1 MKIGIFCNK
10 TTNKYLPIQDKL
22 FRLLNTRGFAYSVYE
37 TMEDLDE
44 IDVLVVLGGDGT
56 ILKVATEA
64 GKKGIPVLGI
74 NAGNLGFLTEFE
86 GDETERAVALL
97 TNSEYTLQKRSVL
110 EIAVNGKQFYALNEV
125 FFQRHYSEES
135 DNNVVNLIAKIDGMK
150 VDEFIGDGVI
160 VSTPTGSTAY
170 SLSAGGAILTPDL
183 HAFILTPVCAHS
195 LHNRPIVYADHS
207 VLQMELGMNESKSAM
222 YCDGKFVC
230 VLTKSDRI
238 SVQKAPFMVEF
249 ISSRNNF
256 FDKLLIKLNKWSV

>member
-74 NAGNLGFLTEFE
+74 NSGNLGFLTEFE

-97 TNSEYTLQKRSVL
+97 TNSE
-110 EIAVNGKQFYALNEV
+110 
-125 FFQRHYSEES
+125 
-135 DNNVVNLIAKIDGMK
+135 
-150 VDEFIGDGVI
+150 
-160 VSTPTGSTAY
+160 
-170 SLSAGGAILTPDL
+170 
-183 HAFILTPVCAHS
+183 
-195 LHNRPIVYADHS
+195 
-207 VLQMELGMNESKSAM
+207 
-222 YCDGKFVC
+222 
-230 VLTKSDRI
+230 
-238 SVQKAPFMVEF
+238 
-249 ISSRNNF
+249 
-256 FDKLLIKLNKWSV
+256 